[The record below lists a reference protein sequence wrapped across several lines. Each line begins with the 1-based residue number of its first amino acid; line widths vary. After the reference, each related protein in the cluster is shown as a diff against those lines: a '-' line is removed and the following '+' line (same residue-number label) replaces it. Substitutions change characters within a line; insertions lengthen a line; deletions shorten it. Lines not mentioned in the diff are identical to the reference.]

1 MIAVVNEVHSVAV
14 RMQGWMLKEIG
25 FKVYFAGG
33 SFQKLVPN
41 YHFGH
46 KIDTSIFSGVL
57 EVSQTPKDAL
67 FVDTHPETEKRFRQ
81 AGLPNP
87 ILLVWQMPVG
97 PEWVHDNL
105 HPGPNVGSLG
115 WSTSV
120 GREIAR
126 MEVCPND
133 HFWPPYPWLDQAPA
147 RDSFGEEF
155 ITVIENAQGWSNLPV
170 LEKLRDHP
178 ATRLQLFGGGPPSWA
193 RKIPQ
198 EQLYAKMKGALA
210 MYHPK
215 PFDTPGLA
223 VMEAALQGVPIIFPR
238 DWIRTTQSEEIFEDG
253 VSCLVVETDVDKV
266 IAAKERLRDKEFNFK
281 IGHEGRR
288 RLKAANDWSANKP
301 RLAKLVSDI
310 CGRPAALPV
319 APAAA
324 PAVANA
330 RFILDQAAAL
340 AGRVRTA
347 PDTRSPWLTKE
358 VDEPEPRTFY
368 YRFLYQW
375 VGSRKPAVIVETGT
389 YHGHSAIHMAEAC
402 PDSQVLTID
411 IDKAASAEAA
421 AFQRKNLRVMTGDSM
436 VVFPAV
442 RDLFPEVDL
451 LFLDS
456 QHRMPHAYEEYK
468 LYQTLVK
475 KGGLIIID
483 DIHINPEME
492 KFWALIDYP
501 KIELNALHYMGFGI
515 AVKV

>member
-33 SFQKLVPN
+33 SYQKLVPN

-81 AGLPNP
+81 AGLQNP

-97 PEWVHDNL
+97 PEWVQVNL
-105 HPGPNVGSLG
+105 RPGPNVGSLG

-126 MEVCPND
+126 MALCPND
-133 HFWPPYPWLDQAPA
+133 HFWPAYPWLDQAPA
-147 RDSFGEEF
+147 RDSFGDEL

-178 ATRLQLFGGGPPSWA
+178 GARLQLFGGGPPPWA

-198 EQLYAKMKGALA
+198 DQLYAKMKGAVA

-266 IAAKERLRDKEFNFK
+266 IAAKERLRDREFNFK

-288 RLKAANDWSANKP
+288 RMKAANDWSVNKP
-301 RLAKLVSDI
+301 RLARLVADI
-310 CGRPAALPV
+310 CLGASP
-319 APAAA
+319 AA
-324 PAVANA
+324 PAPVAVQGGNA
-330 RFILDQAAAL
+330 QAVLEEASAL
-340 AGRVRTA
+340 AARIRSN
-347 PDTRSPWLTKE
+347 PDTRPPWLTRE
-358 VDEPEPRTFY
+358 VDEPEPKTFY
-368 YRFLYQW
+368 YRFLHQW
-375 VGSRKPAVIVETGT
+375 VKAKKPAVIVETGT
-389 YHGHSAIHMAEAC
+389 YHGHSAIHMAEANH
-402 PDSQVLTID
+402 DGQVITID
-411 IDKAASAEAA
+411 IDKAASDEAD
-421 AFQRKNLRVMTGDSM
+421 AFQRKNLRALTGDSM
-436 VVFPAV
+436 ALFPVVKGMA
-442 RDLFPEVDL
+442 PEVDL

-456 QHRMPHAYEEYK
+456 QHRLPHSFEEYK
-468 LYQTLVK
+468 LYETLVR
-475 KGGLIIID
+475 KGSLIIVD

-492 KFWALIDYP
+492 KFWAMIEYP
-501 KIELNALHYMGFGI
+501 KLELNHLHYMGFGI